1 MSQIRFGG
9 DHRGFQNRAYMMK
22 KGKHWPRASNFFLFV
37 AWFYFFKVLSI
48 YYDLFFLLD
57 VKKKTWFQG
66 IYFLKSFKHF
76 L

>member
-1 MSQIRFGG
+1 MT
-9 DHRGFQNRAYMMK
+9 K
-22 KGKHWPRASNFFLFV
+22 KKHWPRASIFFLLFV
-37 AWFYFFKVLSI
+37 TWFYFLEVLSI